1 MYPSSNMFQDH
12 LFSGHKQH
20 NTASWGHECGEQD
33 SNLRTVED
41 CDLNAAPLTKLG
53 DPRVERTLCHSVI
66 KSPLG
71 LFLGK
76 NRRDQRRKSGA
87 VRFG

>member
-53 DPRVERTLCHSVI
+53 DPRVVRPLCRSVI

-71 LFLGK
+71 LFVGK
-76 NRRDQRRKSGA
+76 NRRHQRRKSGS